1 LYVVRVEPGVP
12 PNAGLFLSPKIA
24 WSRSLA
30 KVIKKK
36 IQKQKRFNEGDI
48 PLSRQNY
55 VIMGIGVAVIVAGY
69 LAMLQGSV
77 EGFMPLVVSPI
88 LLVLGYCVIIPLGI
102 LYRKSQ
108 PASGSPADSKTEKS
122 QG

>member
-1 LYVVRVEPGVP
+1 M
-12 PNAGLFLSPKIA
+12 
-24 WSRSLA
+24 A

-36 IQKQKRFNEGDI
+36 SQRQKGFSEGDI

-55 VIMGIGVAVIVAGY
+55 VIMGIGIVVIIVGY
-69 LAMLQGSV
+69 LAMLEGSV

-88 LLVLGYCVIIPLGI
+88 LLVLGYCVIVPLGI
-102 LYRKSQ
+102 LYRKSSFGGGEAGAK
-108 PASGSPADSKTEKS
+108 PEKP

>member
-1 LYVVRVEPGVP
+1 M
-12 PNAGLFLSPKIA
+12 
-24 WSRSLA
+24 A

-36 IQKQKRFNEGDI
+36 SQRQKGFSGDI

-55 VIMGIGVAVIVAGY
+55 AIMGIGVAVIVAGY

-88 LLVLGYCVIIPLGI
+88 LLVVGYCVIVPLGI
-102 LYRKSQ
+102 LYRKRA
-108 PASGSPADSKTEKS
+108 PGGGDSDSNPRPEKP
-122 QG
+122 